1 MKSPGGLDPLPLY
14 VADPAYIRDK
24 FGRIDQGHPSVVSM
38 IAQND
43 DPTANTWHLYYW
55 IDTQDTLNVNLP
67 RTWGLDPGSSIP
79 RRHLAIGK

>member
-1 MKSPGGLDPLPLY
+1 
-14 VADPAYIRDK
+14 
-24 FGRIDQGHPSVVSM
+24 M